1 VTAPVGITNRAVR
14 QATETLARPPLS
26 RVPPRALAWACDRL
40 TPLQLKRTGVLL
52 ASTARG
58 RRLRARIAAAIP
70 DQLEHF
76 VSTGLE
82 FGYTYDGPL
91 IHAET
96 PPPGVGDVVS
106 YRPTTCPGARLPHAI
121 VRHEDTPRPIHDL
134 LPHDGLALV
143 TPDPGAWE
151 CALRERPAESPLPV
165 RVVSLVAASPAE
177 ERTLVE
183 LFEVGRHGAVLVRPD
198 GHVAWRTTG
207 TAGQAT
213 PELNRFLRDHWEP
226 YWKPAR
232 AVARR
237 LEANSVMPAA
247 NSRTSN
253 KTPL

>member
-1 VTAPVGITNRAVR
+1 VR